1 MKKKLL
7 LPFLFFIPFATLQA
21 QVCAFDSQI
30 TTSDSVLCAGDATVL
45 SFVPLNGMPADTV
58 VPTPIVNN
66 NGQDGNMFD
75 ITATNTI
82 RVRYFEGNI
91 ANTPNLTTQYY
102 IYYKV
107 GSHVGSETNA
117 AAWTMIAGP
126 ITVTPNA
133 PNTLTV
139 IPVNVNIVIPAGQ
152 TYAFYLTNTSA
163 ATNNNRYHNGTATG
177 AVLTTNSDL
186 TVYEGTGGAY
196 PFGTFFNARPWE
208 GIVHYDYP
216 PATVLWNTGA
226 TTTTIT
232 VQPGSTTNYSC
243 VGTVMGAPSCTVEDT
258 ITIQV
263 NSNPVVA
270 LGNNAAICQGNSITL
285 DAGNAGATFNW
296 CSGETTQAITTSNAG
311 SYCVSVSDVNGCVG
325 SDTINVIVNSLP
337 AVVASGDT
345 ICIGASGML
354 TASGSTATY
363 LWSPGAFS
371 GAVVSA
377 YPTATT
383 SYTVTATDV
392 NGCTAMDSAMI
403 MVNPLPVI
411 QTSGDTICFN
421 AAAIISAAG
430 NATSYLWQPGNF
442 STDTVSVSSAASST
456 YTVTATDAN
465 GCSIIDSATVIVNT
479 LPSLTVSGDTICE
492 GSTGTMSA
500 GGSGISYAWNPGSF
514 TGQIVSDSPLS
525 TTNYTVTSTDVN
537 NCTSSSTVT
546 MVVDPLPSVSASS
559 QGTHCLDDAPF
570 TLTGGSPAGGIYSGA
585 GVSGAT
591 LTPTAAGN
599 GTHTVTYTYTDAN
612 GCSASDSS
620 TVIINPCT
628 GIISNTSETGV
639 TIYPNPFHESA
650 TVSVHKNAPLQNATF
665 TLYDITGKIVLQM
678 VNLTSTTISIDR
690 NTLESGVYF
699 YTLVDNGVEIGSGKL
714 IVD

>member
-1 MKKKLL
+1 MKKRLL
-7 LPFLFFIPFATLQA
+7 LPFLFFIPFATVQA

-30 TTSDSVLCAGDATVL
+30 TTSDSVLCAGDSTVL
-45 SFVPLNGMPADTV
+45 SFVPLNGTPVDTV

-107 GSHVGSETNA
+107 GSLVGSETNA
-117 AAWTMIAGP
+117 AAWTMVAGP

-177 AVLTTNSDL
+177 AVLATNSDL

-226 TTTTIT
+226 TTNTIT

-258 ITIQV
+258 ITVQV

-270 LGNNAAICQGNSITL
+270 LGNDAAICQGSSVTL
-285 DAGNAGATFNW
+285 DAGNAGATFSW
-296 CSGETTQAITTSNAG
+296 CSGETTQAITTNNAG
-311 SYCVSVSDVNGCVG
+311 SYCVSVSDANGCIG
-325 SDTINVIVNSLP
+325 SDTINVTVNSLP
-337 AVVASGDT
+337 TIVASGDT
-345 ICIGASGML
+345 ICIGEGGML

-371 GAVVSA
+371 GAVVSP

-383 SYTVTATDV
+383 SFTVTATDV
-392 NGCTAMDSAMI
+392 NGCTAIDSAMI

-411 QTSGDTICFN
+411 QTSGDTICIN
-421 AAAIISAAG
+421 STAVISAAG

-442 STDTVSVSSAASST
+442 STDTISVSPAASST
-456 YTVTATDAN
+456 YTVTATDVN
-465 GCSIIDSATVIVNT
+465 GCSIIDSATVTVNA

-492 GSTGTMSA
+492 GSTGTLSA
-500 GGSGISYAWNPGSF
+500 GGSGISYAWDPGSF
-514 TGQIVSDSPLS
+514 SGQTISDSPFS
-525 TTNYTVTSTDVN
+525 TTTYTVTSTDVN

-546 MVVDPLPSVSASS
+546 MVVDPLPSVSVSS

-585 GVSGAT
+585 GISGTT

-599 GTHTVTYTYTDAN
+599 GTHTVTYMYTDAN

-650 TVSVHKNAPLQNATF
+650 TLSVHKTAPLQNATF

>member
-1 MKKKLL
+1 MKKRLL
-7 LPFLFFIPFATLQA
+7 LPFLFFIPFATVQA

-30 TTSDSVLCAGDATVL
+30 TTSDSVLCAGDSTVL
-45 SFVPLNGMPADTV
+45 SFVPLNGTPVDTV

-107 GSHVGSETNA
+107 GSLVGSETNA
-117 AAWTMIAGP
+117 AAWTMVAGP

-177 AVLTTNSDL
+177 AVLATNSDL

-226 TTTTIT
+226 TTNTIT

-258 ITIQV
+258 ITVQV

-270 LGNNAAICQGNSITL
+270 LGNDAAICQGSSVTL
-285 DAGNAGATFNW
+285 DAGNAGATFSW

-311 SYCVSVSDVNGCVG
+311 SYCVSVSDANGCIG
-325 SDTINVIVNSLP
+325 SDTINVTVNSLP
-337 AVVASGDT
+337 TIVASGDT
-345 ICIGASGML
+345 ICIGEGGML

-371 GAVVSA
+371 GAVVSP

-383 SYTVTATDV
+383 SFTVTATDV
-392 NGCTAMDSAMI
+392 NGCTAIDSAMI

-411 QTSGDTICFN
+411 QTSGDTICIN
-421 AAAIISAAG
+421 STAVISAAG

-442 STDTVSVSSAASST
+442 STDTISVSPAASST
-456 YTVTATDAN
+456 YTVTATDVN
-465 GCSIIDSATVIVNT
+465 GCSIIDSATVTVNA

-492 GSTGTMSA
+492 GSTGTLSA
-500 GGSGISYAWNPGSF
+500 GGSGISYAWDPGSF
-514 TGQIVSDSPLS
+514 SGQTISDSPFS
-525 TTNYTVTSTDVN
+525 TTTYTVTSTDVN

-546 MVVDPLPSVSASS
+546 MVVDPLPSVSVSS

-585 GVSGAT
+585 GISGTT

-599 GTHTVTYTYTDAN
+599 GTHTVTYMYTDAN

-650 TVSVHKNAPLQNATF
+650 TLSVHKTAPLQNATF

>member
-7 LPFLFFIPFATLQA
+7 LPFLFFIPFATVQA

-30 TTSDSVLCAGDATVL
+30 TTSDSVLCAGDSTVL
-45 SFVPLNGMPADTV
+45 SFVPLNGTPTDTV
-58 VPTPIVNN
+58 IPTPIVNN

-107 GSHVGSETNA
+107 GSLVGSETNA

-177 AVLTTNSDL
+177 AVLATNSDL

-226 TTTTIT
+226 TTNTIT

-258 ITIQV
+258 ITVQV

-270 LGNNAAICQGNSITL
+270 LGNDAAICQGSSVTL
-285 DAGNAGATFNW
+285 DAGNAGATFSW

-311 SYCVSVSDVNGCVG
+311 SYCVSVSDANGCIG
-325 SDTINVIVNSLP
+325 SDTINVTVNSLP
-337 AVVASGDT
+337 TIVASGDT
-345 ICIGASGML
+345 ICIGEGGML

-371 GAVVSA
+371 GAVVSP

-392 NGCTAMDSAMI
+392 NGCTAIDSAMI

-411 QTSGDTICFN
+411 QTSGDTICIN
-421 AAAIISAAG
+421 STAVISAVG

-442 STDTVSVSSAASST
+442 STDTISVSPAASST
-456 YTVTATDAN
+456 YTVTATDVN
-465 GCSIIDSATVIVNT
+465 GCSIIDSAYVIVNA

-492 GSTGTMSA
+492 GSTGTLSA
-500 GGSGISYAWNPGSF
+500 GGSGISYAWDPGSF
-514 TGQIVSDSPLS
+514 SGQTVSDSPLS
-525 TTNYTVTSTDVN
+525 TTTYTVTSTDVN

-559 QGTHCLDDAPF
+559 LGIHCLDDAPF

-585 GVSGAT
+585 GISGTT

-599 GTHTVTYTYTDAN
+599 GTHTVTYMYTDAN

-650 TVSVHKNAPLQNATF
+650 TLSVHKTAPLQNATF